1 MVSCTDFSEDI
12 QNLDN
17 KVNNLGNTTQTEL
30 ASLQKAITDLEAKL
44 SAQYATKDEVAALKT
59 TLENSIAS
67 EVAALSEDIAEVS
80 AALNAAK
87 NEINTAIAGLD
98 EKKADKTAV
107 EAAVKTA
114 TEAIAAL
121 QAELEAAK
129 GDLEAEIAAVK
140 DQIAA
145 TQESLQEQINGVD
158 AKANELQN
166 TLLSLGDYLSTLEAK
181 VNEINNTLLSLGE
194 YLPTI
199 EAKILEVKG
208 TVESLGAEYEANK
221 EVVDAKLNELFS
233 TLVSLSNHLEEYEAT
248 TDFKLVELQGS
259 LAALST
265 YLEEYEASVDAKF
278 DEILNTFES
287 LSLFLDEKFA
297 GLEATDNDLYKEIDG
312 IRVVLSALNNLL
324 TDEAAAREA
333 EDAAL
338 YELIGS
344 SVTALNN
351 LIADLQ
357 AEDEALY
364 AELNGVREAF
374 TTLNNLLSDE
384 AATRE
389 AEDAAIYQLIG
400 TTATALN
407 NLIAD
412 LQAEDEAI
420 YAEIENVRTYVA
432 QVYNALSTE
441 IDAANA
447 ALEAHIAAFE
457 AYKEV
462 VDAKLAGLE
471 AEDGAIYELIGT
483 TATALNNL
491 IADLQAEDEAI
502 YLEINGVRESLTQA
516 MNYLLAE
523 DEALKAEFQEK
534 VDEIYAEIEGVRTSV
549 AQVYNSLMTE
559 VAELTEQILAN
570 ATAIA
575 ALEDAVEMLTDWAAA
590 HEGKYDELVQLVT
603 KHIADI
609 TAQIEALQEEDG
621 AIYEYIGE
629 TATALNNLIADVNA
643 RMDEIE
649 GVIEQNYNTTGA
661 AIGAL
666 SNLINDIQADL
677 NDRVSA
683 NEEAIKKL
691 FERVQSLVYVP
702 DYDDH
707 KATISWAELYGQE
720 SEGILVKKSVLRYR
734 VYANADEDAVA
745 AAKAIATTWTPETF
759 YYEVEPVKRA
769 WTRSTTVPASLE
781 ITKVEAKGEYL
792 EVEVLAKNFNP
803 EFFFSYW
810 YGDNTPRMA
819 IKPEEGKP
827 ADEKSSYSVSL
838 VLSDGNNNRST
849 EYTNLVPAYPEFVQ
863 AVIIDG
869 TEAKKDITGLACP
882 ESENVN
888 LLPYD
893 LDPSEVIVLKDHA
906 LTFVMDDE
914 NYSASELI
922 ELGYDIQLDRR
933 QVYTTTVGSI
943 DHQVDAKPQVLE
955 IAVADVKFQI
965 YEENFVS
972 ALEENNTHVTL
983 TSALTKEQYLSLK
996 PEEKTLDIDF
1006 VYIVN
1011 GVEVKTTSTVE
1022 ICNRLVNINFEVD
1035 VPWTL
1040 ETALSTIADSKMY
1053 EGPVAATFEY
1063 DLAEAVENGKPLE
1076 GYSLYSIIHA
1086 TGITT
1091 TYAPKCPISLSV
1103 NDETIT
1109 ATLKH
1114 GSARYAFPVNNND
1127 DVVDYNQYVVTKR
1140 ADFEDITFTVTLKM
1154 NLLEQAPH
1162 QYLEKDV
1169 TFTTEAGANGWL
1181 FGYWNALEDA
1191 YQKFLADGY
1200 IGYVDAPETGKA
1212 KFFEAFAQTSSY
1224 GNMGAMPV
1232 VNGKTGIPQN
1242 VNIPFTANNN
1252 ESGEH
1257 KFQLWHEQLGLTPE
1271 KPYVD
1276 GTQHTILQS
1285 VKPYFQIPF
1294 TFTVNGTVDLP
1305 DYALDLDPVR
1315 VLNRGNEKIVNVYG
1329 EISKE
1334 TNKYTVD
1341 VSDLAKYY
1349 YVVNKEGTKSLVNAN
1364 NDVVTVDFTLSPM
1377 AGAEE
1382 TGYNFNAVADDTD
1395 YTLTVDW
1402 TKAEP
1407 YILPM
1412 SEAVVNWGTYPHT
1425 EVGVNAIL
1433 NVNGFPIVAKPITLV
1448 TADPLEI
1455 ALNDVTVE
1463 VTHLS
1468 GTNAEPIVAKVYQNF
1483 VLTSAVEEGNLFNN
1497 NAKTIGGLWYYSKA
1511 DNTYGVTMDLKF
1523 NRVYYKKN
1531 NEKVGW
1537 DESKIVLEKYTAENV
1552 VAPYEVGDLTGNVW
1566 IRPDDG
1572 DIQVPIYVEFDV
1584 VMTHRIHDAS
1594 KTTCETKG
1602 TVTVKFVP
1610 EGWDK

>member
-1 MVSCTDFSEDI
+1 MKSIFTKLSTLLLCGVVAMVGCTDFSEDI
-12 QNLDN
+12 QAVDK
-17 KVNNLGNTTQTEL
+17 KVDDLTASTQTEL
-30 ASLQKAITDLEAKL
+30 ASLKSAITDLEAKL
-44 SAQYATKDEVAALKT
+44 AAQYATKDEVAALKT
-59 TLENSIAS
+59 ALENSIAS
-67 EVAALSEDIAEVS
+67 EVDALSKDIADVNAALKAAED
-80 AALNAAK
+80 K
-87 NEINTAIAGLD
+87 INGAIADLD
-98 EKKADKTAV
+98 DKKADKTAV
-107 EAAVKTA
+107 DAAIKTA
-114 TEAIAAL
+114 TEAIATL
-121 QAELEAAK
+121 QSQLEAAK
-129 GDLEAEIAAVK
+129 GELEAEIDEVK
-140 DQIAA
+140 AEIAA
-145 TQESLQEQINGVD
+145 TEEELAAQIGAVD
-158 AKANELQN
+158 AKANELHN
-166 TLLSLGDYLSTLEAK
+166 TLLALSDYLANLEAK
-181 VNEINNTLLSLGE
+181 VNELKGTLDALSEYLPKMKAELEEKINAVDAKAIENFNTLL
-194 YLPTI
+194 
-199 EAKILEVKG
+199 A
-208 TVESLGAEYEANK
+208 
-221 EVVDAKLNELFS
+221 
-233 TLVSLSNHLEEYEAT
+233 LSDHLAEYEAT

-259 LAALST
+259 LAALSV

-278 DEILNTFES
+278 KEILNTFDS
-287 LSLFLDEKFA
+287 LDGFLDEKFA
-297 GLEATDNDLYKEIDG
+297 TLEATDTDLYNEING
-312 IRVVLSALNNLL
+312 I
-324 TDEAAAREA
+324 
-333 EDAAL
+333 
-338 YELIGS
+338 
-344 SVTALNN
+344 
-351 LIADLQ
+351 
-357 AEDEALY
+357 
-364 AELNGVREAF
+364 REAF
-374 TTLNNLLSDE
+374 TTLNNLL
-384 AATRE
+384 
-389 AEDAAIYQLIG
+389 
-400 TTATALN
+400 
-407 NLIAD
+407 
-412 LQAEDEAI
+412 EDEVKA
-420 YAEIENVRTYVA
+420 R
-432 QVYNALSTE
+432 Q
-441 IDAANA
+441 
-447 ALEAHIAAFE
+447 EA
-457 AYKEV
+457 
-462 VDAKLAGLE
+462 
-471 AEDGAIYELIGT
+471 
-483 TATALNNL
+483 
-491 IADLQAEDEAI
+491 
-502 YLEINGVRESLTQA
+502 
-516 MNYLLAE
+516 
-523 DEALKAEFQEK
+523 DEALYTKISEEVALQIEAMQEYYTQLYNRV
-534 VDEIYAEIEGVRTSV
+534 VDLEAADDAIYVEMENIRTYI
-549 AQVYNSLMTE
+549 AQVYNSLSYEIKAVDAALKAHISAFEAYKAQMEETVANLYKNDDAISE
-559 VAELTEQILAN
+559 RLAMHTDKLAKIIDAKVAELQAADEEIWTKINSLEESLSQAINYLLAEMEDKDAALYAKVSEDIQTAYGELNSMIELTQEALTVALKDIADLFEKVQTN
-570 ATAIA
+570 AAAIA
-575 ALEDAVEMLTDWAAA
+575 KLETAVEILNSWAEA
-590 HEGKYDELVQLVT
+590 HQDEYNDLVQLVT
-603 KHIADI
+603 KHVDDL
-609 TAQIEALQEEDG
+609 TAQIEALNEKDLELEANIATTSNALWALIEDTEERFGQIEVYIKENFDLQG
-621 AIYEYIGE
+621 SAIR
-629 TATALNNLIADVNA
+629 NLENI
-643 RMDEIE
+643 
-649 GVIEQNYNTTGA
+649 
-661 AIGAL
+661 
-666 SNLINDIQADL
+666 L
-677 NDRVSA
+677 NDLRTEFDELANRVEA
-683 NEEAIKKL
+683 NESAIKEL
-691 FERVQSLVYVP
+691 LARVQSLVYVP

-707 KATISWAELYGQE
+707 KATISWADLSGEE
-720 SEGILVKKSVLRYR
+720 SYGILVKKSVLRYR
-734 VYANADEDAVA
+734 VYAKADEDAVA
-745 AAKAIATTWTPETF
+745 AAKAIENAWTPETF

-769 WTRSTTVPASLE
+769 WTRSATVPASLE
-781 ITKVEAKGEYL
+781 ITDVWAEGEYL
-792 EVEVLAKNFNP
+792 NVEVLAKNFNP

-810 YGDNTPRMA
+810 YGDNYPRVAMENM
-819 IKPEEGKP
+819 PEEGKP

-838 VLSDGNNNRST
+838 VLTDGNNNRST
-849 EYTNLVPAYPEFVQ
+849 EYTNLVPAYPEWVQ

-869 TEAKKDITGLACP
+869 TEAKKEITYMTNP

-893 LDPSEVIVLKDHA
+893 LDPAPVVVLKDH
-906 LTFVMDDE
+906 
-914 NYSASELI
+914 ELRFRVDGAEETI
-922 ELGYDIQLDRR
+922 SLAELRNLGYEVPVTR
-933 QVYTTTVGSI
+933 SI
-943 DHQVDAKPQVLE
+943 MEMNHENVFVNYITYDLTYQNIWRMK
-955 IAVADVKFQI
+955 DVKDA
-965 YEENFVS
+965 ETGKW
-972 ALEENNTHVTL
+972 NTEVTL
-983 TSALTKEQYLSLK
+983 TEPMTKDAYLALKEAG
-996 PEEKTLDIDF
+996 ENTLVLRYNYD
-1006 VYIVN
+1006 VN
-1011 GVEVKTTSTVE
+1011 GVNVWAESSVE

-1091 TYAPKCPISLSV
+1091 SYAPKCPIYLSV

-1109 ATLKH
+1109 ATLNH
-1114 GSARYAFPVNNND
+1114 GSTARYAFPVNNND
-1127 DVVDYNQYVVTKR
+1127 DVVDFNQYVVTKR

-1169 TFTTEAGANGWL
+1169 TFTTADGANGWL

-1232 VNGKTGIPQN
+1232 VNGETGIPQN

-1252 ESGEH
+1252 EAGEH

-1271 KPYVD
+1271 QPYVD
-1276 GTQHTILQS
+1276 GTKHTILQS

-1382 TGYNFNAVADDTD
+1382 AGYNFNAVADDTD

-1402 TKAEP
+1402 TNAEP

-1468 GTNAEPIVAKVYQNF
+1468 GTNADPIVAKVYQNF

-1497 NAKTIGGLWYYSKA
+1497 DAKTIGGLWYYSKA

-1531 NEKVGW
+1531 DQKVGW

-1566 IRPDDG
+1566 IKPDDG